1 MIKTYKRGDTTQ
13 LSPNFKASEFR
24 CKGKDCC
31 DEFKIDEALVEWLQK
46 IRDHFGK
53 PVTVNSGYRCPVHNP
68 KVGGSSGSHHMK
80 GQAADIWI
88 SGVAPRKIA
97 EYAEQIGVKRI
108 GLYETEKDGYF
119 VHIGSDKTKRFWYGQ
134 AGKVVETFQDTTK
147 IPEGNSPLVDYVHI
161 TSNKSSPR
169 NHKIDTITIHCV
181 VGQLTAKQI
190 VDLTKFHDPAGK
202 SSCNY
207 AVGTDGSIGL
217 CVEEKDRAWT
227 SSSRDNDNRA
237 ITIEVASDMKHPY
250 AVNEKAM
257 KSLIELVA
265 DICKRNGIKELK
277 WKADKSLIGKVDQ
290 QNMTAHRWFSN
301 TSCPGDYL
309 YNKFGEIAD
318 AVNEKLGVKKPSVN
332 VSGEKPIN
340 ISGNKPA
347 EPKVEYFVRKSW
359 TDTKSQIGAYA
370 ELTNAKNAC
379 DKNGKA
385 YFVFNSKGEIVYPKE
400 AVKEGFAVGD
410 KVKVA
415 AGATWYNGGVIASWV
430 FKNELYVREIRKD
443 GNYVISTKKTG
454 AITGVINP
462 KYLIDCSAP
471 ATPAFVSYL
480 VKITADTLNV
490 RAGAGTSYK
499 VNTQVKKNQIYTI
512 VNEKD
517 GWGKLKSGAGWI
529 SLKYTAKV
537 K

>member
-31 DEFKIDEALVEWLQK
+31 EEFKIDEALVEWLQK

-53 PVTVNSGYRCPVHNP
+53 SVTVNSGYRCPIHNP
-68 KVGGSSGSHHMK
+68 KVGGSPSSHHMR

-119 VHIGSDKTKRFWYGQ
+119 VHIGSDTKKRFWYGQ

-147 IPEGNSPLVDYVHI
+147 IPEGNSPLVSYVNL
-161 TSNKSSPR
+161 SPNKNSPR

-181 VGQLTAKQI
+181 VGQLTAKEI
-190 VDLTKFHDPAGK
+190 VNIDKFQNESGK

-237 ITIEVASDMKHPY
+237 ITIEVASDKTSPY
-250 AVNEKAM
+250 AVNDKAM
-257 KSLIELVA
+257 KALIELVA

-277 WKADKSLIGKVDQ
+277 WKADKTLIGKVDK
-290 QNMTAHRWFSN
+290 QNMTVHRWFAN

-309 YNKFGEIAD
+309 YNKMGYIAD
-318 AVNEKLGVKKPSVN
+318 EVNEKLGVKKPAITVSGN
-332 VSGEKPIN
+332 DSIKVSGEGSIKVSGETKPV
-340 ISGNKPA
+340 KPA
-347 EPKVEYFVRKSW
+347 DETLKVGSEVS
-359 TDTKSQIGAYA
+359 
-370 ELTNAKNAC
+370 LL
-379 DKNGKA
+379 
-385 YFVFNSKGEIVYPKE
+385 P
-400 AVKEGFAVGD
+400 
-410 KVKVA
+410 
-415 AGATWYNGGVIASWV
+415 GATYASGAKIPDWV
-430 FKNELYVREIRKD
+430 FKSKMYIREMRAND
-443 GNYVISTKKTG
+443 TCVISTKKTG
-454 AITGVINP
+454 PITGVVALEDLTPYEAN
-462 KYLIDCSAP
+462 SP
-471 ATPAFVSYL
+471 AANFVSYI
-480 VKITADTLNV
+480 VAITADTLNV
-490 RAGAGTSYK
+490 RAGAGTNYK
-499 VNTQVKKNQIYTI
+499 INTQVKKNQLYTI
-512 VNEKD
+512 VNEKN

-529 SLKYTAKV
+529 SLKYTKKV

>member
-53 PVTVNSGYRCPVHNP
+53 SVTVNSGYRCPIHNP
-68 KVGGSSGSHHMK
+68 KVGGSPSSHHMR

-119 VHIGSDKTKRFWYGQ
+119 VHIGSDTRKRFWYGQ
-134 AGKVVETFQDTTK
+134 AGKAVDTFQDTTK
-147 IPEGNSPLVDYVHI
+147 IPEGNSPLVSYVNL
-161 TSNKSSPR
+161 SPNKNSPR

-181 VGQLTAKQI
+181 VGQLTAKEI
-190 VDLTKFHDPAGK
+190 VNIDKFQNESGK

-237 ITIEVASDMKHPY
+237 ITIEVANDKTSPY
-250 AVNEKAM
+250 AVNDKAM
-257 KSLIELVA
+257 KALIELVA
-265 DICKRNGIKELK
+265 DICKRNEIKELK
-277 WKADKSLIGKVDQ
+277 WKADKSLVGKVDK
-290 QNMTAHRWFSN
+290 QNMTVHRWFAN

-309 YNKFGEIAD
+309 YNKMGYIAD
-318 AVNEKLGVKKPSVN
+318 EVNEKLGVKKPVITVSGN
-332 VSGEKPIN
+332 DSIKVSGEGNIKVSGETKPV
-340 ISGNKPA
+340 KPA
-347 EPKVEYFVRKSW
+347 DKTLKVGSEVS
-359 TDTKSQIGAYA
+359 
-370 ELTNAKNAC
+370 LL
-379 DKNGKA
+379 
-385 YFVFNSKGEIVYPKE
+385 P
-400 AVKEGFAVGD
+400 
-410 KVKVA
+410 
-415 AGATWYNGGVIASWV
+415 GATYASGAKIPDWV
-430 FKNELYVREIRKD
+430 FKSKMYIREMRANDIC
-443 GNYVISTKKTG
+443 VISTKKTG
-454 AITGVINP
+454 PITGVVALEDLTPYEAN
-462 KYLIDCSAP
+462 SP
-471 ATPAFVSYL
+471 ATNFVSYI
-480 VKITADTLNV
+480 VAITANTLNV
-490 RAGAGTSYK
+490 RAGAGTNYK
-499 VNTQVKKNQIYTI
+499 INTQVKKNQLYTI
-512 VNEKD
+512 VNEKN

-529 SLKYTAKV
+529 SLKYTRKV
-537 K
+537 R